1 MKKAFLISIATA
13 LTLSA
18 QIVDGV
24 AMTVNGRVVTMFEIV
39 KLSESAKISRQ
50 DAIEKIIEKKLEEYE
65 FEKQNVKID
74 DFEIERRMEMIA
86 SSNNMSLGQ
95 FKEAIEKN
103 FLGVSAYKKE
113 LKEKIAKEKLYQKIT
128 YQKYAAVDEKDLRL
142 YYDNNKNS
150 FSVPAKIEVLQY
162 SSANKAALEK
172 MVSSPLSEHQ
182 GVAKEE
188 VTIETK
194 ALDPGL
200 IYVFKNTKEGSFTPI
215 IPIKDTFA
223 VFYVKDKKDFAVADF
238 ESVKSEVNERYT
250 KQKEM
255 DAVRDYFEK
264 LKASAKVKVFRLP

>member
-1 MKKAFLISIATA
+1 M
-13 LTLSA
+13 
-18 QIVDGV
+18 
-24 AMTVNGRVVTMFEIV
+24 
-39 KLSESAKISRQ
+39 
-50 DAIEKIIEKKLEEYE
+50 
-65 FEKQNVKID
+65 
-74 DFEIERRMEMIA
+74 
-86 SSNNMSLGQ
+86 Q

-103 FLGVSAYKKE
+103 FLGVSEYKKD

-128 YQKYAAVDEKDLRL
+128 YQKYAAVDEKDLKL

-150 FSVPAKIEVLQY
+150 FSVPAKIDTLQY
-162 SSANKAALEK
+162 SSSNKAALEK
-172 MVSSPLSEHQ
+172 MISSPLSEHQ

-194 ALDPGL
+194 TLEPGL
-200 IYVFKNTKEGSFTPI
+200 LYVFKNTKEGSFTPI

-223 VFYVKDKKDFAVADF
+223 VFYVKDKKDFAIASFD
-238 ESVKSEVNERYT
+238 SVKSEVSERYT